1 MQIKIAIMIM
11 KTMKILSK
19 EAELRSTYCMYL
31 LLSSE
36 IHLCS
41 LPVRLRPPLD
51 PLEVGLVDDADA
63 DGADEVRTQHR
74 SHHLVREV
82 GDLAY
87 LGILKINSL

>member
-11 KTMKILSK
+11 KTSK
-19 EAELRSTYCMYL
+19 GAELRSTYCMYL